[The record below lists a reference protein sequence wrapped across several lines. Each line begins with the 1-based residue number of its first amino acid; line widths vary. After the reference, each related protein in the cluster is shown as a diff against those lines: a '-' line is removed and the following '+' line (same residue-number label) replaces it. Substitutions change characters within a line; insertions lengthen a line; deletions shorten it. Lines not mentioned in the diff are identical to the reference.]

1 MNRTGY
7 LMLAS
12 VLTLAISG
20 CDKISNIVNKD
31 GDSATEK
38 SEAVPSLGSQQ
49 QKISYI
55 MGMNIGSQFKTDD
68 FTLDLVAFNQG
79 ITDALS
85 AAEPRLSDEEAAATI
100 EAFQQEQTAK
110 QEEVRK
116 GQEGKNTQ
124 EGAAYLAEN
133 AKKEGVTVLPSGL
146 QYRVIT
152 DGSGPIP
159 TADNTVEVNYRGTL
173 IDGTEFDSS
182 YKRGVPAQFGVTQVI
197 PGWVEALQ
205 LMKEGSKW
213 ELVVPPE
220 LAYGPGGAGGLIG
233 PNQTLIFEVELLK
246 AAVVEPAE

>member
-1 MNRTGY
+1 
-7 LMLAS
+7 MLAS
-12 VLTLAISG
+12 VLTLALTG

-31 GDSATEK
+31 GDSTTEK
-38 SEAVPSLGSQQ
+38 NEAVASLGSQQ

-85 AAEPRLSDEEAAATI
+85 EAEPRLSDEEAAATI

-116 GQEGKNTQ
+116 GQEDKNTQ
-124 EGAAYLAEN
+124 EGAAFLAEN
-133 AKKEGVTVLPSGL
+133 AKKEGVIVLPSGL

-152 DGSGPIP
+152 GGSGPTP

-197 PGWVEALQ
+197 PAWVEALQ

-220 LAYGPGGAGGLIG
+220 LAYGSGGAGGLIG

>member
-1 MNRTGY
+1 MVAA
-7 LMLAS
+7 LAL
-12 VLTLAISG
+12 VVSG
-20 CDKISNIVNKD
+20 CDKISSVVDKD
-31 GDSATEK
+31 TAATEDK
-38 SEAVPSLGSQQ
+38 SAAVAELGSQH

-55 MGMNIGSQFKTDD
+55 MGMNIGTQFKTDD
-68 FTLDLVAFNQG
+68 FTLDMTAFNQG

-85 AAEPRLSDEEAAATI
+85 EAKPRLSDEEAAATI

-110 QEEVRK
+110 QEADRK
-116 GQEGKNTQ
+116 QQDDKNSQ

-246 AAVVEPAE
+246 AAVVEAAEPAE